1 MTRFCLKV
9 GVAVLGLTSVL
20 SGLFV
25 FGRVDNKE
33 MSKVPLDFL
42 DFIIQFFFFFFHF
55 TLKKTGHGV

>member
-25 FGRVDNKE
+25 FGRVNDKE
-33 MSKVPLDFL
+33 MSKVPLEFL
-42 DFIIQFFFFFFHF
+42 DFIIQFFFFF
-55 TLKKTGHGV
+55 TLH